1 MKKQVL
7 LLVVLVI
14 LFAGCERNQD
24 IDRSQS
30 YKPRDVVELCY
41 DGTVY
46 LKFGSGSHAFGAV
59 KMPLEKCKS
68 N

>member
-1 MKKQVL
+1 MKKKIL
-7 LLVVLVI
+7 LLVLLVI
-14 LFAGCERNQD
+14 LFTGCERNQD

-30 YKPRDVVELCY
+30 YKPDIKEICY

-46 LKFGSGSHAFGAV
+46 LRFNNGSHAFGAV